1 MKVRRTVHGLT
12 VSDPGRASA
21 NAATVDGVISS
32 IEEIV
37 AAREGRSW
45 CLFVDRDGV
54 INTRIMGGYVR
65 TWDEFHFEPGALDAL
80 RVFARWAPRIVI
92 VTNQQGIGKGL
103 MSETD
108 LRAVHRRMREEV
120 SASGGRIDDIRFCP
134 HLDADGCS
142 CRKPAPGMAV
152 GYLEENP
159 DVEGS
164 LSVMVGDTASD
175 VEMGR
180 RLARYAGGGAT
191 VRIFAATDPAADL
204 TSPSL
209 AAFATEV
216 ARALDA
222 QSVE

>member
-1 MKVRRTVHGLT
+1 MTPPLLDLVR
-12 VSDPGRASA
+12 
-21 NAATVDGVISS
+21 
-32 IEEIV
+32 E
-37 AAREGRSW
+37 REGRSW

-65 TWDEFHFEPGALDAL
+65 TWDEFHFERGALDAL
-80 RVFARWAPRIVI
+80 RVFARWAPRIVV

-120 SASGGRIDDIRFCP
+120 SAAGGRIDDIRFCP

-152 GYLEENP
+152 DYLADNP
-159 DVEGS
+159 DVDGS
-164 LSVMVGDTASD
+164 PSVMVGDTASD

-180 RLARYAGGGAT
+180 RLARHAGGGTT
-191 VRIFAATDPAADL
+191 VRILDATDPAADL
-204 TSPSL
+204 TFSSL

-216 ARALDA
+216 AKALDA

>member
-1 MKVRRTVHGLT
+1 MHALT
-12 VSDPGRASA
+12 ASEHERASVI
-21 NAATVDGVISS
+21 AATVDGVTSS
-32 IEEIV
+32 VEAIV
-37 AAREGRSW
+37 SEREGRSW

-65 TWDEFHFEPGALDAL
+65 TWDQFHFEPGALDAL

-108 LRAVHRRMREEV
+108 LRAVHRRMLEEV
-120 SASGGRIDDIRFCP
+120 LAAGGRIDDIRFCP

-152 GYLEENP
+152 DYLEDNP
-159 DVEGS
+159 DVDGS

-180 RLARYAGGGAT
+180 RLARHAGGGAT
-191 VRIFAATDPAADL
+191 VRIFDATDPAADL
-204 TSPSL
+204 TFSSL

-216 ARALDA
+216 AKALDA